1 MQHAMFIPLT
11 LDSYFD
17 RIFYINLERDTLR
30 NEQMVS
36 QFQKYG
42 ITNYERVDGI
52 ALTELPGKE
61 KYRNFI
67 KHDPRYQIG
76 QLSCRA
82 SHLKCIGIAK
92 QRNFSSVLILEDDA
106 LFLQDPNLLLAHNRQ
121 MLNDWDMLY
130 FGGLVEPHFRNQIVC
145 THAYCVKNTLYDDI
159 LNMADASG
167 MEIDNFYAKILQHMS
182 YNYNHTGK
190 YNIRVIMP
198 FNQIVQNKAL
208 GSNIQS

>member
-1 MQHAMFIPLT
+1 MQHSMFIPLT

-42 ITNYERVDGI
+42 ITNYERVDAI
-52 ALTELPGKE
+52 AFAELPGKE

-67 KHDPRYQIG
+67 KHDPKYLLG
-76 QLSCRA
+76 SLSCKA
-82 SHLKCIGIAK
+82 SHIKCVELAK
-92 QRNFSSVLILEDDA
+92 ERNYKRILILEDDVIC
-106 LFLQDPNLLLAHNRQ
+106 LQDPNVLLAHNQ
-121 MLNDWDMLY
+121 AVLNDWDMLY
-130 FGGLVEPHFRNQIVC
+130 FGGLVEPHFRGQIVC
-145 THAYCVKNTLYDDI
+145 AHAYCVKNTLYEDI

-182 YNYNHTGK
+182 YNYNPSGK